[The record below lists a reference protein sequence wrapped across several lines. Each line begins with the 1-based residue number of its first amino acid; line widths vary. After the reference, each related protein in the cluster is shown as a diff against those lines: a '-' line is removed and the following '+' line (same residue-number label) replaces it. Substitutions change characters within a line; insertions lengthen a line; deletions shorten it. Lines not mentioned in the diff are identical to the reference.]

1 MQEIFYI
8 VTTDFWDYRKY
19 TPVKLTGRWKIIIPE
34 NGGRPILFLEHQGRF
49 FKKWVNEIDF
59 WVGNKRE
66 EYINTC
72 DSKFHEFG
80 QTHMFCRIKK

>member
-1 MQEIFYI
+1 MEQIYYIIESSFYR
-8 VTTDFWDYRKY
+8 DNSNY
-19 TPVKLTGRWKIIIPE
+19 TPAKLTGRWKIVIPE

-49 FKKWVNEIDF
+49 FKKWVNESDF

-72 DSKFHEFG
+72 DSAK
-80 QTHMFCRIKK
+80 